1 MRIREW
7 QDVLAEVTDES
18 RSADPDDWRAVAGD
32 RAGGV
37 GEDMYLAHPRAG
49 VFFLKTYAKN
59 PFQVRGVGAQVA
71 RKLDDEIGSFLP
83 ERDAGGRFAV
93 RSPPEDEDHAESQ
106 ATHLEE
112 VVKAHADAPTTPQ
125 DFFDDVMD
133 ALESP
138 AFGPMEYDQ
147 YDRPDE
153 LDDLSDRFEE
163 ADELLSAELDDLIET
178 DEVDRGFM

>member
-7 QDVLAEVTDES
+7 QDVLEDVTD
-18 RSADPDDWRAVAGD
+18 RDVDPEGWRAVAGD

-59 PFQVRGVGAQVA
+59 PYQVRGVGTHVA

-83 ERDAGGRFAV
+83 REDSGGRFAV
-93 RSPPEDEDHAESQ
+93 QSPPEDEEHAESVAKRLQ
-106 ATHLEE
+106 T
-112 VVKAHADAPTTPQ
+112 VVETHADAPTRPQ
-125 DFFDDVMD
+125 DFFDDVME
-133 ALESP
+133 AVESP
-138 AFGPMEYDQ
+138 AFGPVEYDQ

-153 LDDLSDRFEE
+153 LEHLSEQFEE
-163 ADELLSAELDDLIET
+163 ADELLNAELEDLIET

>member
-7 QDVLAEVTDES
+7 QDILEDVTD
-18 RSADPDDWRAVAGD
+18 RDVDPQGWRAVAGD

-37 GEDMYLAHPRAG
+37 GEDLYLGHPRAG

-59 PFQVRGVGAQVA
+59 PYEVRGVGTRVA
-71 RKLDDEIGSFLP
+71 RKLDDEIGTFLP
-83 ERDAGGRFAV
+83 REDAGGRFAV
-93 RSPPEDEDHAESQ
+93 QSPPEDEDHAESVAKRLQ
-106 ATHLEE
+106 T
-112 VVKAHADAPTTPQ
+112 VVETHADAPTRPQ

-133 ALESP
+133 AVESP

-147 YDRPDE
+147 YDRPE
-153 LDDLSDRFEE
+153 QLEDLSERFEE
-163 ADELLSAELDDLIET
+163 ADELLNTELEDLIET